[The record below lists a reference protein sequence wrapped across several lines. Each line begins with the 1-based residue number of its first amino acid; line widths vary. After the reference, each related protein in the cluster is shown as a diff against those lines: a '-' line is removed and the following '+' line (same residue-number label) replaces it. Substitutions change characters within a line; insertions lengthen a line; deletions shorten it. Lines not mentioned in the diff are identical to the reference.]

1 MARAFHQLQDAL
13 GRPVSSPIAAETLLL
28 EGLTENL
35 MQLGP
40 FGALGPGWSIRKL
53 LSWRG
58 QLSCL
63 LLTVKYC

>member
-1 MARAFHQLQDAL
+1 MAQASHQLRDASD
-13 GRPVSSPIAAETLLL
+13 RPVSSPIAAETLLL

-35 MQLGP
+35 TRLGP
-40 FGALGPGWSIRKL
+40 FGALGLGWSIRKL

-63 LLTVKYC
+63 LLTVK